1 MDEFMNRSAHHATL
15 IQPRYITLLWDLI
28 GSACQ
33 LRETHA
39 GRDAESASTNVADDA
54 DATGATGAVN
64 AADVAP
70 DASDGDTVLY
80 C

>member
-1 MDEFMNRSAHHATL
+1 MNRSARHATL

-54 DATGATGAVN
+54 DATDAVD

-70 DASDGDTVLY
+70 DANDGDTVFVLLILF
-80 C
+80 